1 MNWSL
6 VIFWKCI
13 SLSQTYAIQPHY
25 IKPMSRYFNLW
36 QLNFVQ
42 KLVQANYTQQN
53 QWRKDFHVVMSPW
66 GQSTFFASSQSSSLL
81 MMLARSN
88 VTIFFFSRGKG
99 NLVTDVSMINGKFIY
114 IKYISKNDLT
124 WQWFKHQSIFTLLT
138 FAHICIQCVVGC
150 ACCAIPRNIAV
161 TALSDITSGCK
172 NKIITMSTMSCH
184 CWLFYH
190 IMKRLS
196 RM

>member
-1 MNWSL
+1 MAKRFPCCHVTMRTKYIL
-6 VIFWKCI
+6 CIFTI
-13 SLSQTYAIQPHY
+13 IITSYDVGQEQ
-25 IKPMSRYFNLW
+25 RD
-36 QLNFVQ
+36 NFF
-42 KLVQANYTQQN
+42 L
-53 QWRKDFHVVMSPW
+53 
-66 GQSTFFASSQSSSLL
+66 
-81 MMLARSN
+81 
-88 VTIFFFSRGKG
+88 FSRGKG
-99 NLVTDVSMINGKFIY
+99 NLVTDVSMINAKFIY

-150 ACCAIPRNIAV
+150 TCCAIPRNIAV
-161 TALSDITSGCK
+161 TALIDITSGCK
-172 NKIITMSTMSCH
+172 NKIITMSTTSCH